1 MKFKYSARTKSGEL
15 QVGNIESINKEAALN
30 ILNTHDLY
38 VLSIEGV
45 QAPVWYRQFLGF
57 FNRVKS
63 KDLMIFTRQ
72 FSVMLEADI
81 PLGDT
86 LKSLYRQTRNQI
98 LKEAAFDISSDIDSG
113 LSLSQALEKQS
124 HIFSEFYINLIR
136 SAEVTGQVESAMTFL
151 ADYIEKENILVSKIR
166 NALIYPVFVI
176 VLFIITSA
184 VLLGVVFPQLEPIFT
199 DAQVDLPMIS
209 QFFLNLGNFIAGWW
223 WALLIG
229 SFVVI
234 LILIDYFRGEEG
246 RFVFDQL
253 ALGMPIFGKLFRQ
266 SYVARFSEATSI
278 LIKGGIPIAQAIEIG
293 SHTVDSPIYREA
305 LHDVANHVRQ
315 GESLSAALE
324 KNEDFFP
331 PLTSQMVA
339 IGEKTGR
346 LEEMLGRI
354 YDFYSREVDDLVNNL
369 VELIQ
374 PILILI
380 IGGFVGLLFA
390 SILLPIYNL
399 VQVF

>member
-15 QVGNIESINKEAALN
+15 QVGNIESVNKEAALN

-45 QAPVWYRQFLGF
+45 QAPVWYRQFLSF

-81 PLGDT
+81 PLSDT

-234 LILIDYFRGEEG
+234 LILIDYFRGKEG

>member
-15 QVGNIESINKEAALN
+15 QVGNIESVNKEAALN

-45 QAPVWYRQFLGF
+45 QAPVWYRQLLGF

-81 PLGDT
+81 PLSDT

-234 LILIDYFRGEEG
+234 LILIDYFRGKEG